1 MYWMHSISCCSIRL
15 PQPPLYHYYFSKLKK
30 YDDDMESV
38 EKDMQIWRK
47 SMVTDDET
55 QALEEQIDRITKVK
69 EHEPEM
75 DLEDP

>member
-1 MYWMHSISCCSIRL
+1 
-15 PQPPLYHYYFSKLKK
+15 
-30 YDDDMESV
+30 MESV